1 MKIAISGRLA
11 FPDLFTAVKIGDD
24 PTSEPKFSAIFILDK
39 AGKCV
44 ILTDKLDNEGKVVEK
59 IRTPSTISEVIQQVA
74 KEKWKDKAAG
84 TLATVAEKDRICYRK
99 SPKRN
104 KSGDV
109 YDGFEGHHWI
119 QSSNGVKPL
128 VLDRNKTPLTAQDGR
143 PYAGCYVFATVDVWA
158 QDNKFGQRIN
168 ATLLGV
174 QFDRDG
180 DAFSGGAPADESD
193 FDDLGAGADASDD
206 DIA

>member
-1 MKIAISGRLA
+1 MKIAFQGRLA
-11 FPDLFTAVKIGDD
+11 FPDLFEAVKIGDD
-24 PTSEPKFSAIFILDK
+24 PTSKPRFGATGIVAPS
-39 AGKCV
+39 GKCV
-44 ILTDKLDNEGKVVEK
+44 IITDKLDGDGKVIGKE
-59 IRTPSTISEVIQQVA
+59 RTPSTFDDVIARVA

-84 TLATVAEKDRICYRK
+84 TLATVKEKDRVCYRK

-109 YDGFEGHHWI
+109 YSGFEEHHWI
-119 QSSNGVKPL
+119 QMGNEVRPL
-128 VLDRNKTPLTAQDGR
+128 VLDRSKSPVTAQDGKV
-143 PYAGCYVFATVDVWA
+143 YAGCYVNFTADVWA

-174 QFDRDG
+174 QFDKDG
-180 DAFSGGAPADESD
+180 DAFSGGAPADADD